1 MKLPFEE
8 ESEPHIDLT
17 SLIDVIFMLLIFF
30 ILTMSFTQ
38 KALDIELPESKH
50 SQQVKRDS
58 VMCVIVTLS
67 GEYFYKEKR
76 ISIEDIDESLSLDP
90 KLELEVRADA
100 NAPFEKVLKLVDL
113 AKERRGGRIMI
124 SANSPHE

>member
-38 KALDIELPESKH
+38 KALDIELPYSKH
-50 SQQVKRDS
+50 SQQVKRESIICIS
-58 VMCVIVTLS
+58 VTRN
-67 GEYFYKEKR
+67 GEYFYKDKL
-76 ISIEDIDESLSLDP
+76 LSLDEINENLRSDP
-90 KLELEVRADA
+90 KLELEVSADA

-113 AKERRGGRIMI
+113 AKELRGGRILI
-124 SANSPHE
+124 SANVPNE

>member
-38 KALDIELPESKH
+38 KALDIELPYSKH
-50 SQQVKRDS
+50 SQQVKRESIICIS
-58 VMCVIVTLS
+58 VTRN
-67 GEYFYKEKR
+67 GEYLYKDKL
-76 ISIEDIDESLSLDP
+76 LSLDDINENLRSDP
-90 KLELEVRADA
+90 KLELEVSADA

-113 AKERRGGRIMI
+113 AKELRGGRILI
-124 SANSPHE
+124 SANVPNE

>member
-58 VMCVIVTLS
+58 VMCVSVTLS

>member
-1 MKLPFEE
+1 MKLPFED

-58 VMCVIVTLS
+58 VMCVSVTLS

-76 ISIEDIDESLSLDP
+76 ISIDDIDESLSLDP